1 MTGAADLTQRE
12 PSGQDTSGSTPIPP
26 FTTRSRPST
35 GRAARSF
42 IPRTGR
48 MSPSKHRSL
57 TEVLPRYLI
66 APGQHADFDAM
77 FGRPGPLF
85 VDIGFGMGESTVA
98 LATARPNANI
108 LAVDV
113 HIAGH
118 AMLANAL
125 ADQAIANVR
134 IIAADAHE
142 VLLWMC
148 EPASLTEVSI
158 WFSDPWPKQRQSWRR
173 LIQPDF
179 VALVADRLR
188 PGGVLRMATDWG
200 PYATQMRDAIR
211 ATATLSN
218 EYPEWAPRDPIRP
231 ITSYE
236 RKGIEAGRAIRD
248 LVATR
253 NSQPGPNS
261 HR

>member
-1 MTGAADLTQRE
+1 
-12 PSGQDTSGSTPIPP
+12 
-26 FTTRSRPST
+26 
-35 GRAARSF
+35 
-42 IPRTGR
+42 

-158 WFSDPWPKQRQSWRR
+158 WFSDGDRLGPLRNPDARCDRGHGHPKQR
-173 LIQPDF
+173 
-179 VALVADRLR
+179 V
-188 PGGVLRMATDWG
+188 PGVG
-200 PYATQMRDAIR
+200 
-211 ATATLSN
+211 
-218 EYPEWAPRDPIRP
+218 
-231 ITSYE
+231 
-236 RKGIEAGRAIRD
+236 
-248 LVATR
+248 ATR
-253 NSQPGPNS
+253 PDPPDHQLRTQG
-261 HR
+261 HRSG